1 MQFVTSSAPT
11 PRILGRHM
19 RLMRMATSAV
29 GAAGRIW
36 IYRCQD
42 MPRKPFPSSL
52 SLLQEASTTLECP
65 LPKRTPSS
73 PPGSKLYNMQAS
85 QSLQDYLLKVH
96 NIKADFYRNEFNRR
110 VSKKD
115 SESCIQKR
123 RIKSHRSR
131 EVGVTIYFP
140 QERSTCNNNE
150 HSKLQGI
157 CLHVHGGGW
166 LWGDSCHQ
174 VAHRCLEMAQHLNAA
189 VVSVEYSLL
198 SQHNASFDP
207 VADTI
212 AALEWIEECG
222 ARELNSHQRL
232 VASGESSGAHL
243 LLLAILHRRDDEE
256 QNTKLQSNWRA
267 LNLVYGVYDLSGT
280 PSICNDGDASSPLSG
295 NELLWMYHLYCA
307 RIKHASSEAL
317 DRKDPSLSPLHADL
331 SSLPP
336 ALITVGTRDPLL
348 DDSLFLAEKYNLHGN
363 HVEVA
368 LYQDGEHG
376 IGHFGLQENEV
387 MGDQAR
393 YFSLDFMKGHLAQ
406 L

>member
-1 MQFVTSSAPT
+1 
-11 PRILGRHM
+11 L
-19 RLMRMATSAV
+19 
-29 GAAGRIW
+29 
-36 IYRCQD
+36 
-42 MPRKPFPSSL
+42 
-52 SLLQEASTTLECP
+52 
-65 LPKRTPSS
+65 
-73 PPGSKLYNMQAS
+73 
-85 QSLQDYLLKVH
+85 
-96 NIKADFYRNEFNRR
+96 
-110 VSKKD
+110 
-115 SESCIQKR
+115 
-123 RIKSHRSR
+123 
-131 EVGVTIYFP
+131 
-140 QERSTCNNNE
+140 
-150 HSKLQGI
+150 
-157 CLHVHGGGW
+157 
-166 LWGDSCHQ
+166 
-174 VAHRCLEMAQHLNAA
+174 
-189 VVSVEYSLL
+189 
-198 SQHNASFDP
+198 FDP
-207 VADTI
+207 VGDTI

-393 YFSLDFMKGHLAQ
+393 HFSLDFMKGHLAQ